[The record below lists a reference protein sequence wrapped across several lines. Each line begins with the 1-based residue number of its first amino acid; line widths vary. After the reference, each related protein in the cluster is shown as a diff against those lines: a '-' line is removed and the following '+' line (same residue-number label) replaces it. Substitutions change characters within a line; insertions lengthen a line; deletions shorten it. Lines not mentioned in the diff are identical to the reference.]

1 MCLFFLSLSSHA
13 NRVASCARPHLQV
26 SKYNWRPPS
35 GPGNFGAAKAGK
47 NVSTTCKII
56 SFGCCTHMC
65 HMPHAPCP
73 MPHKGRTQTP
83 QEINTHRIQFDLGGS
98 VFNKLVVYFQ
108 AGELTFIEWENKSF
122 TISKCIGIDKL
133 WKFSQQAEEG
143 VAEHSNFIIIGQH

>member
-1 MCLFFLSLSSHA
+1 MAQEISGHPKRAKMCQRHVRLFHLA
-13 NRVASCARPHLQV
+13 VARTCA
-26 SKYNWRPPS
+26 
-35 GPGNFGAAKAGK
+35 
-47 NVSTTCKII
+47 T
-56 SFGCCTHMC
+56 C

-73 MPHKGRTQTP
+73 MPHKGRTQTL

-133 WKFSQQAEEG
+133 WKFTQQAAEG
-143 VAEHSNFIIIGQH
+143 VAETSNFIIIGQH